1 MNLVS
6 GSRHPYRDEGAIL
19 TNMAP
24 SSLRDGDFIQLK
36 GQCDPYRKVDGI
48 DFVSSENEVAVL
60 LFTYSLALKW
70 LVHRALFS

>member
-6 GSRHPYRDEGAIL
+6 GIRHPYRDEGAFL

-24 SSLRDGDFIQLK
+24 SSLRDGVSIQLK
-36 GQCDPYRKVDGI
+36 GRCDPYRKVDGI
-48 DFVSSENEVAVL
+48 DFVSSENGVAVL

-70 LVHRALFS
+70 LVQRTLFS

>member
-6 GSRHPYRDEGAIL
+6 GIRHPYRGEGAIL

-24 SSLRDGDFIQLK
+24 SSLRDGVSIQLK
-36 GQCDPYRKVDGI
+36 GQCDPYRKVGGV
-48 DFVSSENEVAVL
+48 DFVSSKNGVAVL
-60 LFTYSLALKW
+60 LFAFSPALKW

>member
-6 GSRHPYRDEGAIL
+6 GIRHPYRDVGAIL
-19 TNMAP
+19 TNMVP
-24 SSLRDGDFIQLK
+24 SSLRDGVSIQLK
-36 GQCDPYRKVDGI
+36 GQCDPYRKVVGMDL
-48 DFVSSENEVAVL
+48 VSSENGVAVL